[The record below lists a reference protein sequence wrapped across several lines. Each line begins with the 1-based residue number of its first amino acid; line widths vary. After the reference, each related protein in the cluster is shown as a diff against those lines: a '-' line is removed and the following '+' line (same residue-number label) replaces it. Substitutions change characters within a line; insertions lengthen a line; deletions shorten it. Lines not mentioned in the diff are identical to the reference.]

1 MVALFLTF
9 RGTPQPNF
17 HNGCI
22 NLHDHQQWIRIPLSS
37 SSSPTFVVRLLNNWH
52 SEMSK
57 YLKVVFSYIL
67 LVTRDNSTMTLFK
80 VVIDSLCFLLKLS
93 FILLVCSLVDPFVF
107 LVFNSWQVFGCFLFV
122 CLFFCKFK
130 MWAHCLKR
138 AWGRLSPILWAVY
151 AKYWWFALLCRN
163 LNFM

>member
-1 MVALFLTF
+1 MVALVLTF

-57 YLKVVFSYIL
+57 SLKVVFSYIL

-80 VVIDSLCFLLKLS
+80 VVIDFVFSFEIVFHFVSLF
-93 FILLVCSLVDPFVF
+93 LVDPFIF
-107 LVFNSWQVFGCFLFV
+107 LVFNSWWVFGCCFLFV
-122 CLFFCKFK
+122 CLGFFVNLRCGPIVWSVPGEDF
-130 MWAHCLKR
+130 LPSY
-138 AWGRLSPILWAVY
+138 GLSMPSIDGLLYY
-151 AKYWWFALLCRN
+151 AEI
-163 LNFM
+163 